1 MHTEMTPLPHLHV
14 LVLDDG
20 EATTLDG
27 LATAVA
33 MFGRGRLELLYADHP
48 GTLRRMADQLAAAGT
63 AAVIVIDVDH
73 HPEPKHILADI
84 AEAGFP
90 LVVVSDGHN
99 EAVHDHALSVGAA
112 AYLPTSLPAHEMI
125 SQLSTLPRS
134 PEAYTGRR

>member
-1 MHTEMTPLPHLHV
+1 MTLLPDVHV

-33 MFGRGRLELLYADHP
+33 MFGRGRLELLYADCPH
-48 GTLRRMADQLAAAGT
+48 TLRRMADQLAAAGT
-63 AAVIVIDVDH
+63 VAVIVVDVDR
-73 HPEPKHILADI
+73 HPEPKEILADI
-84 AEAGFP
+84 AEAGIP

-125 SQLSTLPRS
+125 SQLITLPRS
-134 PEAYTGRR
+134 PEEYTGRR